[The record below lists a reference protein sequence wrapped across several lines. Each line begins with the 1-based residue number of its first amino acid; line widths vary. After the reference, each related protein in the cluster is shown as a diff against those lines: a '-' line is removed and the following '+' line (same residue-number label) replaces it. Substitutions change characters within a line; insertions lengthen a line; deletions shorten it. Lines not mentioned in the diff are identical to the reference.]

1 MKPSLL
7 LLCLALT
14 GCSTYSNNFDC
25 PYGQGLGCASLSK
38 VNKMV
43 DQQQIDL
50 GEEETVEKGQKKRQ
64 IHIYYGP
71 DQMSKVITL
80 PDPVDL

>member
-1 MKPSLL
+1 MKSSLL
-7 LLCLALT
+7 LLCLTLT

-43 DQQQIDL
+43 DQHQIDL
-50 GEEETVEKGQKKRQ
+50 DDDMPEVTQKKRQ